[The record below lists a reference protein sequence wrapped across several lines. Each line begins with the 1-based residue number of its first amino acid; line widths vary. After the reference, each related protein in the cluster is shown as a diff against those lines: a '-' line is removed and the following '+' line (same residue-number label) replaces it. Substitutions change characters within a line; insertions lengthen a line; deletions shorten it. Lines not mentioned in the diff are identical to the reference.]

1 MLVGDLGEEG
11 EMLAAIVLMLSVRLI
26 VLGEAG
32 LVGAVYQLLLL
43 EVLPLEDPEE
53 PLVLELSLRS
63 LLKAPRLETGGLE
76 AREKGAC
83 ASLVSG
89 AAYWY
94 ASVLFTFL
102 PRWNV
107 RRLPT
112 SANAMR
118 LEWSIRMLDGRI
130 AVWAAPR
137 W

>member
-1 MLVGDLGEEG
+1 
-11 EMLAAIVLMLSVRLI
+11 MLAAIVVMLSDRLI

-43 EVLPLEDPEE
+43 DVLPLEDPEE

-63 LLKAPRLETGGLE
+63 LLKAPRLEIGGLE
-76 AREKGAC
+76 VREKGAC

-118 LEWSIRMLDGRI
+118 LEWSIRMLDGRM